1 MKKRCIRKVWAKVNP
16 IAFAIEGAAI
26 TPRAELDKIMAVEL
40 TALDAFTRGH
50 ARLQEWHEL
59 AALNNITQTLAGKG
73 IGYEAMEAAH
83 RAETALI
90 EAAERFQRTGRMGL
104 SGEGIKALRDVIEYH
119 DLQRSSISR
128 GEYEKAIRLTTDR
141 VRSGY
146 ATIDL
151 EATIGKPREA
161 A

>member
-1 MKKRCIRKVWAKVNP
+1 MGKRCNRKVWAKVNP
-16 IAFAIEGAAI
+16 IDFVIEGAAI
-26 TPRAELDKIMAVEL
+26 TPESVLDEVRKIELAAIA
-40 TALDAFTRGH
+40 AFSTGH
-50 ARLQEWHEL
+50 ARLREWHEL
-59 AALNNITQTLAGKG
+59 AEMNNLTQTLAGMG
-73 IGYEAMEAAH
+73 VGREALEAAH

-104 SGEGIKALRDVIEYH
+104 SGEGIKAVTDVFEYH

-128 GEYEKAIRLTTDR
+128 AEYEKAIRLTRNR

-151 EATIGKPREA
+151 EATIGKPRSTV
-161 A
+161 

>member
-1 MKKRCIRKVWAKVNP
+1 MRKRCNRKVWSKVNP
-16 IAFAIEGAAI
+16 ISYAIEGAAI

-40 TALDAFTRGH
+40 TALDAFTRGQ
-50 ARLQEWHEL
+50 ARMQEWYDL
-59 AALNNITQTLAGKG
+59 AALNNITQTMAGQG
-73 IGYEAMEAAH
+73 IGREALESAH

-128 GEYEKAIRLTTDR
+128 GEYEKALVLTANR
-141 VRSGY
+141 IRSGY

-151 EATIGKPREA
+151 KATIGKPREA